1 MTAGRVV
8 VVDNDRLGLAAVSAN
23 LLDLRG
29 GVGVGDGWTLQFLA
43 LALGLRFGLGPLK
56 LLGRRR
62 HERTLGI
69 AIVGMGL
76 GFIVVVFVRRC
87 TLRFAVA
94 LVGLALELLLDL
106 EARDD
111 EVEWIRDELR
121 DGSA

>member
-1 MTAGRVV
+1 VV

-62 HERTLGI
+62 HERTLGVV
-69 AIVGMGL
+69 IVGMGL
-76 GFIVVVFVRRC
+76 GFIVVVFVR
-87 TLRFAVA
+87 
-94 LVGLALELLLDL
+94 
-106 EARDD
+106 
-111 EVEWIRDELR
+111 
-121 DGSA
+121 